1 MDKIKLTIDGH
12 CIETAPGSSLLEA
25 ALAADIY
32 IPHLCHH
39 PALKDVGDCK
49 MCVVEID
56 GTEGPVTSC
65 TTPAVDGMIVH
76 TRTDRLK
83 KARSL
88 SMELMLAAH
97 PSECTSCSKYLKCEL
112 QNLIQYLGV
121 SDSRLRKLPMPHVV
135 ETENPL
141 LVRDMNRC
149 IQCGR
154 CIRACRELRGCNVLA
169 VLRDGEKTKVGP
181 EHNGLLS
188 DDKCRFCTAC
198 VEVCPTAAL
207 MDKAEW
213 MDKFPTVEQ
222 NLLPCK
228 ASCPAGTDVPR
239 YVRFIKEGRYS
250 EAVAVIRQRAPMP
263 MTLGFICTAFCES
276 NCRRGAVNGA
286 VAIRE
291 LKKRAALNDDGS
303 WRKNLR
309 MKPKTGRRVAVVGAG
324 PAGLISAYYL
334 AKQGHDVTIYERDAK
349 PGGMLRVGIP
359 EYRLPREVIDG
370 EIDIL
375 LETGI
380 QLVPNARIDTPA
392 TLLNMGFD
400 AVVAAIGTHRGI
412 RLPVEGKD
420 LPGVLVNTD
429 FLRRAALHDP
439 IPVGE
444 RVVVLGGGNVA
455 FDCARTALRLGA
467 KEVVMACLESR
478 EKMTAN
484 EEEIR
489 EGTEEGIRILNSRT
503 FLRIGDDDGR
513 MGVLCDEVASF
524 SFEKDGRLKLE
535 TVPDSRHFLEA
546 DTVIFAAGQIVDIPE
561 GFGLETTRG
570 NRIVVNEHATSM
582 TGVFAA
588 GDAVNGTSSV
598 IQSIASGRGAA
609 SAVDRY
615 LGGDGDIEEVLAP
628 IEEPNPWLG
637 EDGLFV
643 GMERNH
649 PFCRAADERSRDF
662 ADVVAPFPEET
673 AVCEASRCMQ
683 CDLRLKIEKP
693 RFYGDFAV
701 K

>member
-1 MDKIKLTIDGH
+1 MEKIKLIIDGH
-12 CIETAPGSSLLEA
+12 AVEAEPGVSLLEA

-39 PALKDVGDCK
+39 PILKDVGDCK
-49 MCVVEID
+49 LCVVEI
-56 GTEGPVTSC
+56 EGRNGLLTSC
-65 TTPAVDGMIVH
+65 TTKAEPGMVVR
-76 TRTDRLK
+76 TRTDRAK
-83 KARSL
+83 HARNL

-121 SDSRLRKLPMPHVV
+121 SDSRLRKLPMPHPV

-149 IQCGR
+149 VQCGR
-154 CIRACRELRGCNVLA
+154 CVRACRELRGANVLQ

-181 EHNGLLS
+181 THDGLLA
-188 DDKCRFCTAC
+188 DEKCRFCTAC

-207 MDKAEW
+207 MDKASLME
-213 MDKFPTVEQ
+213 KFPTVEQ

-239 YVRFIKEGRYS
+239 YVRFIKEGKYS
-250 EAVAVIRQRAPMP
+250 EAAAVIRQRAPMP
-263 MTLGFICTAFCES
+263 MTLGYICTAFCEA
-276 NCRRGAVNGA
+276 NCRRNEVNGA
-286 VAIRE
+286 VSIRE
-291 LKKRAALNDDGS
+291 LKKLAARNDQGL
-303 WRKNLR
+303 WRTNSR
-309 MKPKTGRRVAVVGAG
+309 MKPKTGRKVAVVGAG
-324 PAGLISAYYL
+324 PAGLVSAFYL
-334 AKQGHDVTIYERDAK
+334 AKQGHEVTVYERESR

-370 EIDIL
+370 EIGIL
-375 LETGI
+375 LETGVT
-380 QLVPNARIDTPA
+380 LVPNTRIDTPA
-392 TLLNMGFD
+392 ALLEQGFD
-400 AVVAAIGTHRGI
+400 AVVTAIGTHLGV
-412 RLPVEGKD
+412 RLPVEGRD
-420 LPGVLVNTD
+420 LPGVLVNTE

-439 IPVGE
+439 LPVGD

-455 FDCARTALRLGA
+455 FDCARTAVRLGA
-467 KEVVMACLESR
+467 KDVVMACLESR

-484 EEEIR
+484 DEEIR
-489 EGTEEGIRILNSRT
+489 EGQEEGIRILNSRT
-503 FLRIGDDDGR
+503 FVRIGDETGR

-524 SFEKDGRLKLE
+524 SFGPDGRLMLE

-546 DTVIFAAGQIVDIPE
+546 DTVIFAAGQIVDISE

-570 NRIVVNEHATSM
+570 NRIVVDGHATSAR
-582 TGVFAA
+582 GVFAA

-628 IEEPNPWLG
+628 FEEADPWLG
-637 EDGLFV
+637 EDGAFAA
-643 GMERNH
+643 MPRNH
-649 PFCRAADERSRDF
+649 AACRAGALRVKDF
-662 ADVVAPFPEET
+662 DDVVTPFDRET
-673 AVCEASRCMQ
+673 GTCEASRCLQ
-683 CDLRLKIEKP
+683 CDLRLKMEKP
-693 RFYGDFAV
+693 RFYGEFAH